1 MRSLGATLLGL
12 SARLVVA
19 GAIVGATVAG
29 VGALHAAAQARDE
42 ARPEVRPPLPVRVVA
57 ARPETGYEILD
68 RYVGRL
74 EPAREARL
82 AFERGGLVVDVAVEE
97 GARVAAGD
105 AVARLDTALLE
116 AERARLLAQ
125 RQQAAAEL
133 ELARLTLERQRAL
146 NARGHAP
153 DQRLDEARLD
163 AAALAA
169 RLAQTD
175 AAIRA
180 VEVDISK
187 AVIRAP
193 FAGTVAARLVDEGA
207 VVAAGTPVADLLETG
222 RPRAR
227 VGLSPEAAAAL
238 EAGARVRLTVGGREV
253 GARLE
258 ALRPDLSAA
267 TRTVAAL
274 FALDAPPAPFGETA
288 ELAVARR
295 IPAEGT
301 WLPLTAL
308 VEGRRGLWSVF
319 AVAPDGAGGHAVAR
333 ESVEVLHVAGGRAFV
348 RGTLADGALV
358 VAAGAHRVIPGQA
371 VVPAAD
377 AASAD

>member
-1 MRSLGATLLGL
+1 MRKLGAFVLGV
-12 SARLVVA
+12 SARLVAA
-19 GAIVGATVAG
+19 GVIVGATVAG
-29 VGALHAAAQARDE
+29 VSALHAAAEARDDV
-42 ARPEVRPPLPVRVVA
+42 RPEVRPPLPVLVVE
-57 ARPETGYEILD
+57 ARPETGYEVPE

-82 AFERGGLVVDVAVEE
+82 AFERGGLVVEVAVEE
-97 GARVAAGD
+97 GGRVEAGD

-125 RQQAAAEL
+125 REQAAAEL
-133 ELARLTLERQRAL
+133 ELARLTLERQRSL

-153 DQRLDEARLD
+153 DQRLDEARLN
-163 AAALAA
+163 AAALSA
-169 RLAQTD
+169 RLSQTD

-180 VEVDISK
+180 LEVDIAKS
-187 AVIRAP
+187 VLRAP
-193 FAGTVAARLVDEGA
+193 FAGTVGARLADEGA
-207 VVAAGTPVADLLETG
+207 VVAAGAPVADLLETG

-227 VGLSPEAAAAL
+227 VGVSPEAAAAL
-238 EAGARVRLTVGGREV
+238 EAGARVRLTVAGREV
-253 GARLE
+253 PARLE
-258 ALRPDLSAA
+258 ALRPDLSTA

-274 FALDAPPAPFGETA
+274 IALDAPPAPFGETV
-288 ELAVARR
+288 ELTVARR
-295 IPAEGT
+295 VPAEGT

-319 AVAPDGAGGHAVAR
+319 AAAPDGAGGHAVAR
-333 ESVEVLHVAGGRAFV
+333 ESVEVLHVADGRAYV